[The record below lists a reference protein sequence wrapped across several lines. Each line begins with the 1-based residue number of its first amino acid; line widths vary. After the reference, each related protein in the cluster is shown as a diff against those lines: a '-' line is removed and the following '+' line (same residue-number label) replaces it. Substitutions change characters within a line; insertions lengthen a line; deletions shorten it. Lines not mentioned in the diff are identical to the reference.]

1 MQQAQEAIFFEG
13 QSPAACTYKERNM
26 DVVYLAMG
34 LAFWLLL
41 VAMARG
47 CAGLEGKQ

>member
-1 MQQAQEAIFFEG
+1 
-13 QSPAACTYKERNM
+13 M
-26 DVVYLAMG
+26 DFVFIAMG

-47 CAGLEGKQ
+47 CAVLGGGEQ